1 MNAQRRPSSPRSST
15 SSSRPRDTTQQQYLS
30 GQISASIESTI
41 VGVPHNEAQIRRFL
55 PKGDLTTILSEQAL
69 RIYLKELLS
78 ESTDEFIDNA
88 LSRITGDPEHN
99 EPPRRALL
107 ALFLYHQRSG
117 LLHHFR
123 NWLLSQN
130 DFPSDRWLPFDQNR
144 LTNTIPTQYH
154 EYIKDYQYIFIPST
168 IKEGMHDTF
177 QSKERLP
184 YIGVPLAVT
193 DGSSGTVFTREV
205 APGHWEEKRK
215 NGLHAS
221 ADTIKPTVLAFKV
234 FSGGHIGQEAETN
247 FEIERS
253 MLKDL
258 RKSNYTHKM
267 ILLDSGSFVIQDETR
282 VIQHCLIFERATYTL
297 EDFLTLEKKAQ
308 APWTGG
314 RLLTNLVDIVQA
326 LACLHDHFDTLHLDI
341 KPDNILVFD
350 RPPSQSEDGNLEEAK
365 FEWKISDFGL
375 ARKRKAKERTGP
387 LYDRNRSAS
396 QSASLPATRP
406 AGRFQAPEVQQRASS
421 KASGASDVWSM
432 GCVILMVL
440 GFVVD
445 GPSRVS
451 ELLGSLRLLI
461 QKGGVTDRLFYV
473 TNDTY
478 QWRKVTLWVDY
489 HYEYLDSYKP
499 VIGDVPGVP
508 QMQAAVHPGVV
519 EWSNEL
525 FSYCADRPEQ
535 PVLKEALGIVF
546 KRVLLIEKSERIGAF
561 SLSKR
566 LADVRDR
573 WKKIEAPSE
582 PQNDH
587 LKSRSLHDPEPND
600 DNGITTPPHG
610 SDNQGGSPVPSP
622 IVEEPQP
629 VALDHSILCSAITQI
644 SAVSLGEQPRLLEEI
659 RNELRRDPSQVRRP
673 CPLPKCYSHPIHV
686 AIRNKSYEALKE
698 LLRIADSDDLNIR
711 CSGCGDRTALEEAC
725 EEPGDEK
732 ALTLFKPHKSKLEVT
747 KSFCDD
753 HKYMKRYAMNALKEL
768 RQDLGQQQKD
778 VGRLRRI
785 LSGKSNGS

>member
-88 LSRITGDPEHN
+88 LPRITGNPKRK
-99 EPPRRALL
+99 EPSRRALL

-117 LLHHFR
+117 LLHQFKG
-123 NWLLSQN
+123 WLLSEQN
-130 DFPSDRWLPFDQNR
+130 DFPSDKWLPFNQNC
-144 LTNTIPTQYH
+144 LTSKIPTQYH

-168 IKEGMHDTF
+168 FKEDTHREF
-177 QSKERLP
+177 ESKERLP
-184 YIGVPLAVT
+184 YIGAPLAVT

-215 NGLHAS
+215 NGSHTP
-221 ADTIKPTVLAFKV
+221 ADMTKPTVLAFKV
-234 FSGGHIGQEAETN
+234 FSGGHIGKEAETN
-247 FEIERS
+247 FKMERD
-253 MLKDL
+253 MLEDL
-258 RKSNYTHKM
+258 RNSNYTHKM

-282 VIQHCLIFERATYTL
+282 IIQHCLIFERATYTL

-314 RLLTNLVDIVQA
+314 QLLTNLVDLVQA
-326 LACLHDHFDTLHLDI
+326 LACLHDNFDTVHLDI

-375 ARKRKAKERTGP
+375 ARKRDAKERTGP

-406 AGRFQAPEVQQRASS
+406 AGRFQAPEVQQRAYS
-421 KASGASDVWSM
+421 KASGGSDVWSM

-473 TNDTY
+473 TNDTN

-489 HYEYLDSYKP
+489 HYEYLDNYKP
-499 VIGDVPGVP
+499 VIGDVPGVSH
-508 QMQAAVHPGVV
+508 MQAAVHPGVV

-546 KRVLLIEKSERIGAF
+546 KRVLLIEKSDRIGAS

-573 WKKIEAPSE
+573 WKKIEAPSGPE
-582 PQNDH
+582 NDH
-587 LKSRSLHDPEPND
+587 LESRSLHTPEHDHDYHVTP
-600 DNGITTPPHG
+600 PPHG
-610 SDNQGGSPVPSP
+610 PDDRDGNPAAPTVV
-622 IVEEPQP
+622 VEPLP
-629 VALDHSILCSAITQI
+629 VARDHSILCSAITQI
-644 SAVSLGEQPRLLEEI
+644 SAVNSGEQPRLLEDIKE
-659 RNELRRDPSQVRRP
+659 ELRRDPSQVRRP
-673 CPLPKCYSHPIHV
+673 CPLPKCYRHPIHV

-732 ALTLFKPHKSKLEVT
+732 ALKYFKPHKSKLEVT

-753 HKYMKRYAMNALKEL
+753 HKYMKRYAMDALKEL
-768 RQDLGQQQKD
+768 RQDSGQQ
-778 VGRLRRI
+778 GRLRRI

>member
-1 MNAQRRPSSPRSST
+1 
-15 SSSRPRDTTQQQYLS
+15 
-30 GQISASIESTI
+30 
-41 VGVPHNEAQIRRFL
+41 
-55 PKGDLTTILSEQAL
+55 
-69 RIYLKELLS
+69 
-78 ESTDEFIDNA
+78 
-88 LSRITGDPEHN
+88 
-99 EPPRRALL
+99 
-107 ALFLYHQRSG
+107 
-117 LLHHFR
+117 
-123 NWLLSQN
+123 
-130 DFPSDRWLPFDQNR
+130 
-144 LTNTIPTQYH
+144 
-154 EYIKDYQYIFIPST
+154 
-168 IKEGMHDTF
+168 
-177 QSKERLP
+177 
-184 YIGVPLAVT
+184 
-193 DGSSGTVFTREV
+193 
-205 APGHWEEKRK
+205 
-215 NGLHAS
+215 
-221 ADTIKPTVLAFKV
+221 
-234 FSGGHIGQEAETN
+234 
-247 FEIERS
+247 
-253 MLKDL
+253 
-258 RKSNYTHKM
+258 
-267 ILLDSGSFVIQDETR
+267 
-282 VIQHCLIFERATYTL
+282 
-297 EDFLTLEKKAQ
+297 
-308 APWTGG
+308 
-314 RLLTNLVDIVQA
+314 
-326 LACLHDHFDTLHLDI
+326 
-341 KPDNILVFD
+341 
-350 RPPSQSEDGNLEEAK
+350 
-365 FEWKISDFGL
+365 
-375 ARKRKAKERTGP
+375 
-387 LYDRNRSAS
+387 
-396 QSASLPATRP
+396 
-406 AGRFQAPEVQQRASS
+406 
-421 KASGASDVWSM
+421 
-432 GCVILMVL
+432 
-440 GFVVD
+440 
-445 GPSRVS
+445 
-451 ELLGSLRLLI
+451 
-461 QKGGVTDRLFYV
+461 VTDRLFYV

-629 VALDHSILCSAITQI
+629 VALDHSMLCSAITQI